1 MVPLASPRR
10 CPGFRP
16 CRLCPAGRPVRLQDS
31 PHACLFHPQLVPKR
45 PAAGPE
51 EPGWRRHPLGRLH
64 LEPGKR
70 EPWTP
75 GGARSPPLPRGAA
88 GENET
93 AASVVS
99 ACQVR
104 QENWGGCWRRGRCP
118 AGLCRERGALAA
130 GLQPPIPPPP
140 HPHPQAPVAHVLGFR
155 VAVVIPTW
163 HLPKGSEKAWRYHRH
178 RFLWFRGLSTSR
190 EAAKGE
196 LSPGQSGQ
204 APRRRQQIPVPQLS
218 DQWDLVV
225 CPVDMRSQA
234 SDHRGGSQRAKVR
247 VVIQNPTLG
256 TQPPCLV
263 REP

>member
-16 CRLCPAGRPVRLQDS
+16 CRLCPAGRPVRLPGQ
-31 PHACLFHPQLVPKR
+31 PPCVPFHPQLVPKR

-155 VAVVIPTW
+155 VAVVNP
-163 HLPKGSEKAWRYHRH
+163 HVAPP
-178 RFLWFRGLSTSR
+178 RGLRKGMEISQTQISVVPR
-190 EAAKGE
+190 AEHQPRGSQGRTQPRAVRAGSSEEAAD
-196 LSPGQSGQ
+196 SSAAAQ
-204 APRRRQQIPVPQLS
+204 
-218 DQWDLVV
+218 
-225 CPVDMRSQA
+225 
-234 SDHRGGSQRAKVR
+234 
-247 VVIQNPTLG
+247 
-256 TQPPCLV
+256 
-263 REP
+263 